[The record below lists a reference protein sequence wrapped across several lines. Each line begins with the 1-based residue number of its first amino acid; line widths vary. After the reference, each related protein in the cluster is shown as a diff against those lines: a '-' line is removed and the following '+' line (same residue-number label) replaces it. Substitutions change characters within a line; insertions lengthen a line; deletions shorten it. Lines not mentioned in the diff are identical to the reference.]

1 MSTQRIWAIR
11 AGSAGEADAIFV
23 GANQVALG
31 FSEVGAE
38 IGALPPSRG
47 AFKEALGRTAGWR
60 PESVPV
66 HAGQLYRF
74 VHELLIGD
82 KVIYPRKSD
91 RTLLWGEITGP
102 YVYEPDDKQEFA
114 HRRCVKWL
122 GKLSRDAFS
131 QGALYELGSALTLF
145 EVKSFAEEF
154 VRKFEGSV
162 GRSETAQPANGD
174 DTGETVVRDIAETT
188 RDFIS
193 KKIKADLKGYPLEPF
208 IADLFRA
215 MGYRAHA
222 TRAVR
227 DDGIDVI
234 AHRDELGIEPP
245 ILKIQVK
252 AQESNIGA
260 DSVKAFFAMVHDRDV
275 GIFVTT
281 GNYTS
286 AACEFAR
293 TKANL
298 KLVNGVELVNLV
310 QKYYDLLD
318 LKYRQ
323 LIPLRRVLVP
333 AFEMEGE

>member
-1 MSTQRIWAIR
+1 MTVKRIWAIR
-11 AGSAGEADAIFV
+11 AGAAGQADAIFV
-23 GANQVALG
+23 AANQVALS

-38 IGALPPSRG
+38 IGDLPASRG
-47 AFKEALGRTAGWR
+47 AFKEALGRTSLSKREAL
-60 PESVPV
+60 PI

-74 VHELLIGD
+74 VHEVQIGD
-82 KVIYPRKSD
+82 RVIYPRKSD
-91 RTLLWGEITGP
+91 RTLLWGEISGP
-102 YVYEPDDKQEFA
+102 YVYEPDASREYA
-114 HRRCVKWL
+114 HRRSVCWL
-122 GKLSRDAFS
+122 SKLSRDAFS

-154 VRKFEGSV
+154 LRKFDGAARSV
-162 GRSETAQPANGD
+162 TAQPAASD
-174 DTGETVVRDIAETT
+174 DTSETVARDIAETT

-193 KKIKADLKGYPLEPF
+193 KKIRADLKGYPLEPF

-227 DDGIDVI
+227 DDGIDVV

-252 AQESNIGA
+252 AQDANIGA
-260 DSVKAFFAMVHDRDV
+260 DQVKAFFAMVHDRDV

-286 AACEFAR
+286 TATDFAR

-298 KLVNGVELVNLV
+298 KLINGVELVSLV

-323 LIPLRRVLVP
+323 MIPLRRMLVP
-333 AFEMEGE
+333 DLPLEGE